1 MKNGKKSKM
10 SQKKISEEELAER
23 YVASLLLL
31 SGEFDISPEK
41 AHEGVT
47 ELLQELEE
55 NGQKIDV
62 SLDDINVLETKH

>member
-1 MKNGKKSKM
+1 MKTGKKSK
-10 SQKKISEEELAER
+10 QTQNKISEEELAER

-62 SLDDINVLETKH
+62 SLDDINVVETKH